1 MRFEATAWNDLE
13 VNLKI
18 GSSVFN
24 MMSLHPTEQSTLAP
38 VQ

>member
-1 MRFEATAWNDLE
+1 MMFEATAWSGLE

-18 GSSVFN
+18 GSFVFN
-24 MMSLHPTEQSTLAP
+24 MMSLHPTEQSTQAP